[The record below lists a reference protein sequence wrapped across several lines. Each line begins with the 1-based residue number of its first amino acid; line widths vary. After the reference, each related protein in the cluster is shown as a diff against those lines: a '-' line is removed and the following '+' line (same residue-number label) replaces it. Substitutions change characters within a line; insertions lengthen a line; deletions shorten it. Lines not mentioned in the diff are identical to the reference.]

1 MYQIVIDGPS
11 GSGKTTIARK
21 VSEILGVLFFDS
33 DILKTAIAVCSLKKG
48 VNPTDE
54 KGIKDMIK
62 RNKFELLLNHQNSI
76 SVSLNGETI
85 QPEQLKN
92 KLVAANQYNI
102 SKLKC
107 VEEYILATETELS
120 RMKTIIIASMNATKL
135 FTNANFKFFLTS
147 DSTTRARRKLDELH
161 GRGIYNISYDQMLD
175 EIINSDKYMFNGEA
189 SGVEI
194 NKDAKV
200 IDTTLK
206 TQIEVANEIVD
217 FIRKNS

>member
-1 MYQIVIDGPS
+1 MYQIIIDGPS
-11 GSGKTTIARK
+11 GSGKTTIAKK

-33 DILKTAIAVCSLKKG
+33 DILKTAIAVASLKKG

-54 KGIKDMIK
+54 RGIKDMIK
-62 RNKFELLLNHQNSI
+62 RNKFELQLTHQNSVT
-76 SVSLNGETI
+76 VSLNGELI

-92 KLVAANQYNI
+92 KLVAANLYNI

-107 VEEYILATETELS
+107 VDEYILATEFELS
-120 RMKTIIIASMNATKL
+120 KMKTIIIASINATKL
-135 FTNANFKFFLTS
+135 FPDAKFKFFLTS
-147 DSTTRARRKLDELH
+147 DSTTRARRKLDDLH
-161 GRGIYNISYDQMLD
+161 NRGIYNISYDQMLED
-175 EIINSDKYMFNGEA
+175 VINSDKFMFNGEA
-189 SGVEI
+189 SGIEI

-206 TQIEVANEIVD
+206 TQIEVANEIVN

>member
-21 VSEILGVLFFDS
+21 VSEVMGILFFDS
-33 DILKTAIAVCSLKKG
+33 DIMKTAIAVASLKKG

-54 KGIKDMIK
+54 RGIKEMIK

-76 SVSLNGETI
+76 AVSLNGEVI
-85 QPEQLKN
+85 RPDQLKN
-92 KLVAANQYNI
+92 KLVAANQYSI

-107 VEEYILATETELS
+107 VDEYIAATEVELS
-120 RMKTIIIASMNATKL
+120 KMKTIIIASMNATKM
-135 FTNANFKFFLTS
+135 FPDAKFKFFLTS
-147 DSTTRARRKLDELH
+147 DSTTRARRKLDDLH
-161 GRGIYNISYDQMLD
+161 KQGIYNISYDQMLD
-175 EIINSDKYMFNGEA
+175 DIITSDKFMFNGEA
-189 SGVEI
+189 SGIEI

-217 FIRKNS
+217 FIRKAS